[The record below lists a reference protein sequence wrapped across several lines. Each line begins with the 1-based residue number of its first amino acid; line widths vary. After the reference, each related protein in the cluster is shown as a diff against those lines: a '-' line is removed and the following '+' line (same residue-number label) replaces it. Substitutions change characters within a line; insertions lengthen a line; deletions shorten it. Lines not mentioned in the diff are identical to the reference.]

1 MAHITTSKVLAE
13 LTHDELRIIR
23 FSLSQVLGTWTIPD
37 ADRRT
42 AEDLLDDLGG
52 APV

>member
-1 MAHITTSKVLAE
+1 MANITTSKILAE
-13 LTHDELRIIR
+13 LSHDELRIIR
-23 FSLSQVLGTWTIPD
+23 YSLSQTLGAWVIPD

-42 AEDLLDDLGG
+42 AEELLDDLGG